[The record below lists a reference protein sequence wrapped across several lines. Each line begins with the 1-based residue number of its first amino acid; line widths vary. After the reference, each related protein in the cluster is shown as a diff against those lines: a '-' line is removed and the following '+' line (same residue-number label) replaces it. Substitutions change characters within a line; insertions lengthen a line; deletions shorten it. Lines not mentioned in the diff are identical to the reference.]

1 MSQTADVFG
10 TKGNRDFQAMR
21 AKINRRTLCVRIY
34 SATAQVLNG
43 KITDNVPK
51 VSGVGADKEIAFRD
65 DDYQHMLPKDYIFQ
79 PEALRRSR
87 E

>member
-51 VSGVGADKEIAFRD
+51 VSGVGADKEIAFRN
-65 DDYQHMLPKDYIFQ
+65 DDYQ
-79 PEALRRSR
+79 
-87 E
+87 